1 MNNTTASYT
10 PLLPVHIPG
19 LRFLIA
25 FTCILIY
32 LFGYTGCFLS
42 ILTFSSKK
50 LRRHSTGF
58 LFLIMA
64 FVDILNLFASLQY
77 FLDVIYQIN
86 VFAMSIHWCRFFT
99 MYVDLS
105 FIGHFLCFSFLLLLL
120 VASIMNSI
128 LVSLGFSSLFP
139 SIVGLKS
146 NGQLKVNDYAPVRTF
161 SISVY

>member
-1 MNNTTASYT
+1 MNNTTASFT

-86 VFAMSIHWCRFFT
+86 VFALSIHWCRFFT

-105 FIGHFLCFSFLLLLL
+105 FIGHFICFSLLL

-128 LVSLGFSSLFP
+128 LVSLGFSSSSP

-146 NGQLKVNDYAPVRTF
+146 NGQVKVKAYARVRTF
-161 SISVY
+161 SISVC

>member
-1 MNNTTASYT
+1 MNNTTIT
-10 PLLPVHIPG
+10 VLLLPVQIPG
-19 LRFLIA
+19 LRLLIA
-25 FTCILIY
+25 LTCILLY

-86 VFAMSIHWCRFFT
+86 VFALSIHWCRFFT
-99 MYVDLS
+99 MYVNMSLFVHDRFVFSLLVS
-105 FIGHFLCFSFLLLLL
+105 TTNSTSVSRGFSFL
-120 VASIMNSI
+120 
-128 LVSLGFSSLFP
+128 FP
-139 SIVGLKS
+139 LIVGLKS
-146 NGQLKVNDYAPVRTF
+146 NGQVKVLVYVLVEIS
-161 SISVY
+161 SIFVY